1 MFDSGSTSGLL
12 DNVPDLEQPATLQQ
26 HHAHIAREQFRE
38 IHAVTALYLAHCE
51 QDARR
56 GKNEARQ
63 GEFAHVEIAAILHIT
78 ERAAAALI
86 DLGCDLRWRLHRTYA
101 AFAAGTIDLTQ
112 TRAIADALANVS
124 DDKLDAIEQR
134 LLDGAD
140 HHCSTKLKQRARRLI
155 ARHDPDGARKRRERA
170 EADRDVRTHASDDGM
185 STLDGLLP
193 TVGAQRLS
201 MRLRQMSLQVCA
213 DDPRTLA
220 QRRADA
226 LIALTDGADHL
237 PCQCGHQHCPATG
250 AAGRE
255 PKPTATVLVGI
266 SASTLLGLDDLP
278 GYLYGYG
285 AIDAALARDL
295 ASDGT
300 WKQILLLSDKD
311 RQTLIDTLLGEL
323 RATSPELF
331 TGATETGANKG
342 DAETDTGGYNA
353 ADRESVAN
361 DGTGSGEPWVSGR
374 RITTNPHGPI
384 LGVGTALKAAGITPS
399 DVANRTKASRE
410 ALTYK
415 PSARLAEIIR
425 TRDGTCRFPNCTA
438 RAQDCDLDHTIPF
451 NHANPAL
458 GGLTIE
464 QNLACLCRKHHRLK
478 TEGYWTVQQIGSG
491 RLQWTDRHGTTTI
504 TEPTGPFT
512 DPDDDHSSGHDPD
525 ERATATPNSSSNN
538 DDSSPDHDHNSGHDP
553 GERVA
558 DTRHSNSNDT
568 RTNHTPGLATDS
580 DDNCGD
586 TARADARSAQLMNER
601 DFDTDTDTD
610 TDTDRILRDIA
621 DRNSGC
627 TVEDDLA
634 YLLDAVAP
642 DWRHPKPRKPP
653 RPILVIDLDEPPP
666 F

>member
-1 MFDSGSTSGLL
+1 MFDNGSTSGLL

-38 IHAVTALYLAHCE
+38 IHAVTALYLADCE

-78 ERAAAALI
+78 ERAAAAMI
-86 DLGCDLRWRLHRTYA
+86 DLGCDLRWRLHRTCA

-185 STLDGLLP
+185 STLEGLLP

-237 PCQCGHQHCPATG
+237 PCQCGQQHCPAANSSG
-250 AAGRE
+250 QP

-278 GYLYGYG
+278 GYLDGYG

-295 ASDGT
+295 AADGT
-300 WKQILLLSDKD
+300 WKQILLLPEKD
-311 RQTLIDTLLGEL
+311 RQRLIDTLLGEL
-323 RATSPELF
+323 GGASPELF
-331 TGATETGANKG
+331 TGTQESNDDTGA
-342 DAETDTGGYNA
+342 DAD
-353 ADRESVAN
+353 D
-361 DGTGSGEPWVSGR
+361 GEPWVSGR
-374 RITTNPHGPI
+374 RIDTNPHGPI
-384 LGVGTALKAAGITPS
+384 LGVGKALKAAGITPS
-399 DVANRTKASRE
+399 DIANRTKASRE

-512 DPDDDHSSGHDPD
+512 DPDDDHSSGHGPD
-525 ERATATPNSSSNN
+525 EHAVDTHNINS
-538 DDSSPDHDHNSGHDP
+538 
-553 GERVA
+553 
-558 DTRHSNSNDT
+558 
-568 RTNHTPGLATDS
+568 
-580 DDNCGD
+580 GD
-586 TARADARSAQLMNER
+586 TARADTGSAPRMNEHEH
-601 DFDTDTDTD
+601 DTADTDTDTD
-610 TDTDRILRDIA
+610 TDTDRILRDLA
-621 DRNSGC
+621 DRNSGR

-634 YLLDAVAP
+634 YLLDTLSP
-642 DWRHPKPRKPP
+642 DWRHPKPRKPA